1 MPEDG
6 PVVVPPGADGE
17 RGAGVG
23 LAALVARDHLHL
35 ARVAQPRPR
44 DLEPPHPVVQQLV
57 PAPLFVEAGFGNISI
72 ALRSAISSNYFV
84 ATNKYSQKYIF
95 YLAIFNS
102 L

>member
-1 MPEDG
+1 MILNSKNREIGPPPKMFTDALTFDVVPEDC

-23 LAALVARDHLHL
+23 LAALVPRDHLHL

-44 DLEPPHPVVQQLV
+44 DLKPPHAVVEQLV
-57 PAPLFVEAGFGNISI
+57 AA
-72 ALRSAISSNYFV
+72 
-84 ATNKYSQKYIF
+84 
-95 YLAIFNS
+95 S